1 MWAPAQLQEGQHA
14 GKHTWPPY
22 PSAQPRGPHPDS
34 RAAAGS
40 TKAQGELGSAG
51 EGGALREGRGHTGA
65 PAVRWRRHSRRALR
79 DAQPLTQAD
88 STDPSKV
95 FLVSSLSRPP
105 QSSPEGHSPGGST
118 LKAKAP
124 GPSSTA
130 QSLGL
135 KATPGRIRTPCLA
148 ALSSDVATPAEMSQ
162 STVSILA
169 LYPHPKA
176 LHQLQRPAADLGE
189 RRPTA
194 GLRDSRDG
202 CNQPQRP
209 TVHTSNGLRASGS
222 QVRPRRCERESQDS
236 SAARM
241 ERQVHP

>member
-1 MWAPAQLQEGQHA
+1 MGHSGKA
-14 GKHTWPPY
+14 GGT
-22 PSAQPRGPHPDS
+22 RG
-34 RAAAGS
+34 
-40 TKAQGELGSAG
+40 LLLSAG
-51 EGGALREGRGHTGA
+51 VATA
-65 PAVRWRRHSRRALR
+65 TRALR
-79 DAQPLTQAD
+79 DAQPLTHAD

-95 FLVSSLSRPP
+95 FLVSSPSRPP
-105 QSSPEGHSPGGST
+105 LCPSPEGHSPGGST

-135 KATPGRIRTPCLA
+135 KATPGRIRTHCFA

-162 STVSILA
+162 STMSILA

-176 LHQLQRPAADLGE
+176 LHQLQRPAAHLGE
-189 RRPTA
+189 RRPSA
-194 GLRDSRDG
+194 GLRDSHDG
-202 CNQPQRP
+202 CNQPRRP

-222 QVRPRRCERESQDS
+222 QVRPRRCEHESQDS

-241 ERQVHP
+241 KRQVHL